1 MFCVVLK
8 IPEIFSLVPFR
19 FTQFRFI
26 YIFDK
31 LAFSVYTQLRLF
43 QINDGQLK
51 QLRTYR
57 MMNCHSY
64 DVQHTWPTE
73 LRLRLRLFG
82 SHFLCE
88 HLVLLLADSVDVRT
102 AQTIKITKADS

>member
-1 MFCVVLK
+1 MICVMLK
-8 IPEIFSLVPFR
+8 IPATFSLVPFY
-19 FTQFRFI
+19 FSQFRFI

-31 LAFSVYTQLRLF
+31 FAFSVYTQLRLF

-57 MMNCHSY
+57 MMSCHSY

-73 LRLRLRLFG
+73 LRLRLFG

-88 HLVLLLADSVDVRT
+88 HLVLSLADSIVRT
-102 AQTIKITKADS
+102 AQTIKI